1 MIIPENNSK
10 TQNYF
15 LLSEQGEFRNHRFGI
30 KEIPEIE
37 LCASTTVLCIVLIII
52 LKCLIIL
59 VQVLLSR
66 MHQTATRI

>member
-10 TQNYF
+10 TRNYF

-37 LCASTTVLCIVLIII
+37 LCASTTVLGIVLIII

-59 VQVLLSR
+59 VQVLLPR